1 MKILENRAGVDT
13 RVLNA
18 AIDAL
23 REGQIIIYSTDTL
36 YALGCDALNNRAIE
50 RLCRIKGINPD
61 KNTLAIVCGSLSQA
75 AEYARIDNFAFRLLK
90 HYLPGPFTFILPA
103 STALPKIFKGRK
115 TVGIRIPDS
124 PLDTALATELGNP
137 IMTTSIQTIDDIVDL
152 RSIAEL
158 YKNYSDI
165 TLCIDGGDIRDIPST
180 VIDITDSRD
189 PILIRQGL
197 GIFED

>member
-18 AIDAL
+18 AVEAL
-23 REGQIIIYSTDTL
+23 HDGQIIIYPTDTL

-61 KNTLAIVCGSLSQA
+61 KNTLAIVCGNMSQA
-75 AEYARIDNFAFRLLK
+75 AEYARIDNFAFRLLR

-137 IMTTSIQTIDDIVDL
+137 IMTTSIQIPDDTIDPAG
-152 RSIAEL
+152 IAGL
-158 YKNYSDI
+158 YKNNSDI
-165 TLCIDGGDIRDIPST
+165 TLCIDGGDIHDTPST

-189 PILIRQGL
+189 PKLIRQGL

>member
-18 AIDAL
+18 AVEAL
-23 REGQIIIYSTDTL
+23 RDGQIIIYPTDTL

-61 KNTLAIVCGSLSQA
+61 KNTLAIVCGNMSQA
-75 AEYARIDNFAFRLLK
+75 AEYARIDNFAFRLLR

-103 STALPKIFKGRK
+103 STTLPKIFKERK

-124 PLDTALATELGNP
+124 PLATTFAAELGNP
-137 IMTTSIQTIDDIVDL
+137 IMTTSIQISDDIIDPVG
-152 RSIAEL
+152 IAEL
-158 YKNYSDI
+158 YKNNSDI
-165 TLCIDGGDIRDIPST
+165 TLCIDGGDIHDTPST

-189 PILIRQGL
+189 PKLIRQGL